1 VRSRLLLLLAL
12 SALAAPPRAGT
23 AREQEPEQDA
33 RVENPVRFPE
43 PAAQMRKL
51 AFLVGSWEAEETWEE
66 PRRYKRGAYD
76 GYPASGGVATRTI
89 QAGPGGFS
97 LVWEEDSRNPMG
109 HVTAKGTLSWDPV
122 RRVYLLD
129 RIHSAFPGTLRL
141 TGRLSNGDLV
151 FRGEDTS
158 TGKPRPVRLAMKNPG
173 PDGWTETLDAAE
185 GRGTMKRVVTSR
197 FRKKT

>member
-12 SALAAPPRAGT
+12 SAPRAAT
-23 AREQEPEQDA
+23 AQELEEDA
-33 RVENPVRFPE
+33 RVENAIRFPE

-51 AFLVGSWEAEETWEE
+51 AFLVGTWEAEERWEE
-66 PRRYKRGAYD
+66 PRRYKRGAYE
-76 GYPASGGVATRTI
+76 GYPESGGSATRTI

-109 HVTAKGTLSWDPV
+109 RVTAKAMLSWDPV

-129 RIHSAFPGTLRL
+129 RIHSAFPGILRL
-141 TGRLSNGDLV
+141 TGRFSKGDLV
-151 FRGEDTS
+151 FRGEDTAA
-158 TGKPRPVRLAMKNPG
+158 GKPRPVRLAMKNPG

-185 GRGTMKRVVTSR
+185 AGGPMKRVVTSR
-197 FRKKT
+197 FRKKG